1 MSNCFV
7 IQPFDRGRFDKRY
20 DDVFAPAIESA
31 RLTPYRVD
39 RDPSVDVPIDNI
51 EAGIR
56 SAVACLADITTD
68 NPNVWFEL
76 GFAIA
81 TAKDVVLVC
90 SSERTTRFP
99 FDVQHRNI
107 IQYSPESP
115 SDFETLS
122 EAITARLK
130 AIQSKQAELK
140 GLSSMSSPV
149 RDTEGLPQHEV
160 VALAVAMQNS
170 LMPGQAILPRQVVQ
184 DMNGVGFTDVAVSL
198 ALDGLLRK
206 GMLQIANF
214 TDHRGEEFRAY
225 MMTAQGVAWL
235 HSNQERIALEKP
247 RTDEVPF

>member
-1 MSNCFV
+1 V
-7 IQPFDRGRFDKRY
+7 IQPFDRGRYDKRY

-31 RLTPYRVD
+31 GLRPYRVD
-39 RDPSVDVPIDNI
+39 RDPSVDVPIDDI

-81 TAKDVVLVC
+81 AAKDVVLVC

-107 IQYSPESP
+107 IQYSTESP
-115 SDFETLS
+115 SDFETL
-122 EAITARLK
+122 AKGITARLK
-130 AIQSKQAELK
+130 AILSKQAKLK
-140 GLSSMSSPV
+140 TLSPMSSPV
-149 RDTEGLPQHEV
+149 KDTEGLSQHEV

-170 LMPGQAILPRQVVQ
+170 LLPGQPILPRQVVQ
-184 DMNGVGFTDVAVSL
+184 DMNRVEFTDVAASL

-206 GMLQIANF
+206 GMLQVSNF
-214 TDHRGEEFRAY
+214 SDHRGEKFRAY
-225 MMTAQGVAWL
+225 MMTTKGVEWL
-235 HSNQERIALEKP
+235 HSNHDRIAIEKP
-247 RTDEVPF
+247 RTDDVPF